1 MLNALAIAA
10 ILLFPS
16 CGLAQAENNAT
27 VESSTQQPQ
36 VPNAV
41 KHKVDFAKDV
51 QPILDSHCSSC
62 HGASKQTSDL
72 RLDLRAA
79 VLKGSGSGPVI
90 RVGDSVHSRLIEVV
104 AGIDPDYRMPPEG
117 PKLSDEEIGV
127 LRAWIDQGA
136 LGPDDSAELDRKAPW
151 SFQPVARP
159 PSPHGAAAI
168 DNWLTLK
175 LNERGLAFSQPANRS
190 TQIRRLYLIA
200 LGVPPTPEETR
211 EFLSDSS
218 SDAYER
224 LVDRVMADV
233 RYGERMARHWFD
245 VVRFAESNGFETNRV
260 RYNAWPYRDYVIRS
274 FNNDLP
280 YDQFIAQQIAGD
292 ALGTDVATGYLV
304 AGTYDI
310 VKSPDINL
318 TLMQRQDELSDL
330 INTTGTAFL
339 GLTLGCA
346 RCHDHKFDPVTQ
358 KDFYALQA
366 VFAGVNFGERPLPAE
381 PSEQSQQQLAQ
392 LQSEIES
399 NKQRIAALLSQA
411 KTIAANETK
420 ENSERLRPPVNSKLN
435 IEEFES
441 IKAVAVRFNITA
453 SGNSQPCID
462 EWEVFNASG
471 ENVAAADRGSKPS
484 ASSALPGY
492 SIHRIEHINDGKPG
506 NDHSWISN
514 ETNGGFVRIDFAQ
527 PEMISRMQWG
537 RDRAER
543 FRDRVASVYSIEALL
558 EDGTWR
564 ELASSKNRRPQG
576 DDIEWMISQ
585 LPSVERAEF
594 KRVSDKQKQL
604 EKELQQLTK
613 GQSAWLGTFSKPEPI
628 HRLYRGDPLMKRE
641 EVAPAMVDSLHGP
654 QLASDL
660 PEQQRRVA
668 LVSWLTERNNPLTSR
683 VMVNRLWH
691 YTFGTGIVDTPSDFG
706 GNGTLPTHPELLD
719 WLADEF
725 MASGWSIKH
734 VQRLMLLSQ
743 AFQQSSQPSQAG
755 LAVDSDSRFLWR
767 FPPRRLEAEP
777 IRDSMLVVTGA
788 IDWQMGGPGFFLQR
802 VEQDNVYR
810 YFPKE
815 TFGPAEMRRMVYLT
829 RVRGEQ
835 DPVFGSFDC
844 PSGNQVIPKR
854 SRSNTPLQA
863 LNLFNSSFIQQQADL
878 LAERLRRDAGESAQQ
893 QVERTFE
900 LLFARQPDQFE
911 LDASTQMIQ
920 DEGLQAFCRA
930 MLNTTEFLFVF

>member
-1 MLNALAIAA
+1 MLCALAIIA
-10 ILLFPS
+10 IVLFSSPS
-16 CGLAQAENNAT
+16 LAQQAGNNPT
-27 VESSTQQPQ
+27 VESPSQQPQ
-36 VPNAV
+36 LPNAV
-41 KHKVDFAKDV
+41 KHRVDYAKDV
-51 QPILDSHCSSC
+51 QPILDSRCSSC
-62 HGASKQTSDL
+62 HGSSKQTSDL
-72 RLDLRAA
+72 RLDLRSA

-90 RVGDSVHSRLIEVV
+90 RVGDSLHSRLTEVV
-104 AGIDPDYRMPPEG
+104 AGIDPDYRMPPDG
-117 PKLSDEEIGV
+117 PKLSDEEIGI

-151 SFQPVARP
+151 SFQPVVRP
-159 PSPHGAAAI
+159 PSPNSAAAI
-168 DNWLTLK
+168 DYWLSLK
-175 LNERGLAFSQPANRS
+175 LKERGLAFSQPANRS

-211 EFLSDSS
+211 EFLSDAS

-224 LVDRVMADV
+224 LVDRVMADA

-274 FNNDLP
+274 FNDDLP
-280 YDQFIAQQIAGD
+280 YDRFIAQQIAGD
-292 ALGTDVATGYLV
+292 ALGADVATGYLV
-304 AGTYDI
+304 AGTYDL
-310 VKSPDINL
+310 VKSPDVNL

-381 PSEQSQQQLAQ
+381 PSAQSQQLLAQ
-392 LQSEIES
+392 VQFELDAT
-399 NKQRIAALLSQA
+399 KQRLTALLSQA
-411 KTIAANETK
+411 ESIAK
-420 ENSERLRPPVNSKLN
+420 KNSSSSLRPPVNSKLN
-435 IEEFES
+435 VEEFES
-441 IKAVAVRFNITA
+441 IKAIAVRFNITA

-462 EWEVFNASG
+462 EWEVFSPSG
-471 ENVAAADRGSKPS
+471 ENVAAASRGCKPS

-492 SIHRIEHINDGKPG
+492 PIHRIEHINDGKAG

-527 PEMISRMQWG
+527 PETISRMHWG
-537 RDRAER
+537 RDRSEK
-543 FRDRVASVYSIEALL
+543 FRDRVASGYSIEALL

-564 ELASSKNRRPQG
+564 ELASSKNRRSQG
-576 DDIEWMISQ
+576 DDKEWLISQ
-585 LPSVERAEF
+585 LPAEERAEY
-594 KRVSDKQKQL
+594 KRLSDQQKQL

-613 GQSAWLGTFSKPEPI
+613 GQSVWLGTFSKPDPI

-641 EVAPAMVDSLHGP
+641 EVAPAMVDSLRGP

-660 PEQQRRVA
+660 SEQQRRLA
-668 LVSWLTERNNPLTSR
+668 LVTWLTDPNNPLTSR

-725 MASGWSIKH
+725 VASGWSIKH
-734 VQRLMLLSQ
+734 VHRILLLSQ
-743 AFQQSSQPSQAG
+743 AFQQTSQPSQAG
-755 LAVDSDSRFLWR
+755 LAIDSDSRLLWR

-878 LAERLRRDAGESAQQ
+878 LADRLRRDAGEAAQL

-900 LLFARQPDQFE
+900 LLFARQPDKFE

-920 DEGLQAFCRA
+920 DEGLHAFCRA

>member
-1 MLNALAIAA
+1 MLNALAFVA
-10 ILLFPS
+10 ILLLQLPVK
-16 CGLAQAENNAT
+16 AQDEIDAT
-27 VESSTQQPQ
+27 VASSIQQSQLPS
-36 VPNAV
+36 AAE
-41 KHKVDFAKDV
+41 HEVDFTKDV

-79 VLKGSGSGPVI
+79 VLRGSGSGPVI
-90 RVGDSVHSRLIEVV
+90 RVGDSSHSRLIEVV
-104 AGIDPDYRMPPEG
+104 AGVDSDYRMPPEG
-117 PKLSDEEIGV
+117 PKLSDEEIGI

-136 LGPDDSAELDRKAPW
+136 LGPNDSADLDRKAPW
-151 SFQPVARP
+151 SFQPVVRP
-159 PSPHGAAAI
+159 PSPPGAAAI
-168 DNWLTLK
+168 DHWLTLK
-175 LNERGLAFSQPANRS
+175 LNERGLAFSQPADRS
-190 TQIRRLYLIA
+190 TVIRRLYLIA
-200 LGVPPTPEETR
+200 LGVPPTPEETH
-211 EFLSDSS
+211 EFLTDSS
-218 SDAYER
+218 PDAYTR

-260 RYNAWPYRDYVIRS
+260 RYNAWPYRDYVIQS

-292 ALGTDVATGYLV
+292 ALRVDVATGYLV

-381 PSEQSQQQLAQ
+381 PSEQSQQRLAQ
-392 LQSEIES
+392 LQFELASS
-399 NKQRIAALLSQA
+399 KQRLADLLAQA
-411 KTIAANETK
+411 EATVENEANNE
-420 ENSERLRPPVNSKLN
+420 SSHLRPPISSKLN
-435 IEEFES
+435 IEEFER
-441 IKAVAVRFNITA
+441 IKAVGVRFNITA

-462 EWEVFNASG
+462 EWEVFNPTG

-484 ASSALPGY
+484 ASSTLPGY
-492 SIHRIEHINDGKPG
+492 AIHRIEHINDGKPG

-527 PEMISRMQWG
+527 PELISRMQWG
-537 RDRAER
+537 RDRSER
-543 FRDRVASVYSIEALL
+543 FRDRVALGYSIEALL

-564 ELASSKNRRPQG
+564 ELASSKNRRPQS
-576 DDIEWMISQ
+576 DDKEWMISQ
-585 LPSVERAEF
+585 LPEEQRAEY
-594 KRVSDKQKQL
+594 KRVSDNKKQL

-613 GQSAWLGTFSKPEPI
+613 GQSAWIGTFSKPELI

-654 QLASDL
+654 QLSNEL
-660 PEQQRRVA
+660 PEQQRRLACVN
-668 LVSWLTERNNPLTSR
+668 WLTDRKNPLTSR

-719 WLADEF
+719 WLSDEF
-725 MASGWSIKH
+725 IASGWSIKH
-734 VQRLMLLSQ
+734 VHRILLLSQ
-743 AFQQSSQPSQAG
+743 AFQQSSQPSQTG
-755 LAVDSDSRFLWR
+755 LAVDSDSRLLWR

-777 IRDSMLVVTGA
+777 IRDSMLVVSGA
-788 IDWQMGGPGFFLQR
+788 MDWQMGGPGFFLQR

-815 TFGPAEMRRMVYLT
+815 TFGPTEMRRMVYLT

-844 PSGNQVIPKR
+844 PNGNQVIPKR

-878 LAERLRRDAGESAQQ
+878 LADRLRRDAGEGAQQ
-893 QVERTFE
+893 QIERTFE
-900 LLFARQPDQFE
+900 LLFARHPDQFE
-911 LDASTQMIQ
+911 LEVSTQMIQ